1 MRLLAALLLA
11 AVAAS
16 SYAEESEER
25 NGDNGGNVKQ
35 LQVALQKARAQAASH
50 AEGTASIVGGTEA
63 DNAAIAPNPSAPAPS
78 AQCRFGWSVTGA
90 VIDFGAGITG
100 SEWDEICGLWL
111 AAQQTTGTAK
121 NEAAAAAFCLTM
133 KKAKVK
139 SPTCDTWDQG
149 QMVVKVEMNDNQAE
163 IVFGGAGTGGRD

>member
-1 MRLLAALLLA
+1 MRILIATLLFAVTLA
-11 AVAAS
+11 VTAGE
-16 SYAEESEER
+16 YENE
-25 NGDNGGNVKQ
+25 DNGGDIQQ
-35 LQVALQKARAQAASH
+35 LQVALQKAKAKASADSH
-50 AEGTASIVGGTEA
+50 AEGSASIVGGEEA

-111 AAQQTTGTAK
+111 AAQQTTGSAK
-121 NEAAAAAFCLTM
+121 DEAAAAAFCLTM
-133 KKAKVK
+133 RKAKVK

-163 IVFGGAGTGGRD
+163 IVFGGVGSGGRN